1 MNRPLGQPLV
11 TICVLTFGSY
21 PGLARQTLDSI
32 RRCCLRTEYKLVVG
46 ANSVCAE
53 TLGLLT
59 ARHEA
64 GDIDRLI
71 VSATNLSKCPMMRRM
86 FAEIDTE
93 YIWWFDDDSYITE
106 PGALAQWIQ
115 AAQTSSASTVI
126 WGSLA
131 CCGHPLAFADM
142 DDVPDF
148 VRSAS
153 WYRGLPAPSWRTGG
167 KGEFDF
173 RGLGTGDGR
182 WLFILGGCFLIRAA
196 AVRALDWPD
205 HRLLRTGD
213 DVFLGE
219 AIRQQG
225 WDQRDLGPLGVA
237 LDTEPRRGIQASR

>member
-1 MNRPLGQPLV
+1 MNHPLGQPLV
-11 TICVLTFGSY
+11 TICVLTFGGYS
-21 PGLARQTLDSI
+21 GLARQTLDSI
-32 RRCCLRTEYKLVVG
+32 QRCCLRTEYKLVVG
-46 ANSVCAE
+46 ANAVCAE
-53 TLGLLT
+53 TSRLLT

-106 PGALAQWIQ
+106 PGALAQWI
-115 AAQTSSASTVI
+115 
-126 WGSLA
+126 
-131 CCGHPLAFADM
+131 
-142 DDVPDF
+142 
-148 VRSAS
+148 
-153 WYRGLPAPSWRTGG
+153 
-167 KGEFDF
+167 
-173 RGLGTGDGR
+173 
-182 WLFILGGCFLIRAA
+182 RAA
-196 AVRALDWPD
+196 PVRALDWPD

-237 LDTEPRRGIQASR
+237 LDTEPRRGIQPSR